1 MKYRHLIL
9 ASFGLALLVNPAVA
23 GQKQHQPQS
32 NDFFGFAQA
41 RSINHHSD
49 YCYGNESCEA
59 PHAGFDP
66 HGDGVHPPMGTSDG
80 P

>member
-1 MKYRHLIL
+1 MKLRPLTL
-9 ASFGLALLVNPAVA
+9 MSLALALYANAA
-23 GQKQHQPQS
+23 YAREKQQPQS
-32 NDFFGFAQA
+32 DSFFGIVQTDKA
-41 RSINHHSD
+41 SHHSD